1 MDLKVVRRSRP
12 AFLAL
17 LAVAGLSAVW
27 ARYLLG
33 PSPLDVRN
41 THWIYGDLAQVYMAW
56 AQYLNDPHASWLKT
70 DWLSYPLPMSI
81 SLFDPLPLFLLMAKP
96 LAWILPDGLQ
106 FIGWYFLLCVVLQG
120 VFGYLATVQ
129 ALRLLGEEHSTR
141 RAYIGAVSGLLIAF
155 VPFTFFRFQF
165 NPALSSQWI
174 LVLSI
179 WVVLR
184 TQHADRRQWIAMN
197 CAVLLLATGI
207 NPYLTLLVAI
217 NGAIAAVVQARRI
230 GWLAASMR
238 CLALALT
245 AALGLYA
252 FGFMVAA
259 GIEPVGYGML
269 SMNALGP
276 IASHGLGR
284 LNRLSI
290 VDATGGQ
297 SVDGFDYLG
306 LGVLILCGFPLALCF
321 GPRPKKNGFPF
332 MTALLVIVACYG
344 LALSTT
350 PTFASHRF
358 HIHLPDWIEYVL
370 RRFRGS
376 GHLFWMSGFWL
387 ILLGVASCVL
397 RFGIVRAAPILTL
410 LLLVQLI
417 DIQPIALHTKMMIA
431 KGATQELMGVPAGN
445 YGSISVYPAWQCDY
459 RHTPLGMRNYEA
471 VGFFALRH
479 KIPTNNFYAAR
490 SLPEQL
496 AYHCDLGSLKERI
509 SPTGIYLLSNEIYQR
524 LHGQMALDFDCKDTT
539 HGDGSWLCV
548 PRKVRSSTLG
558 GS

>member
-1 MDLKVVRRSRP
+1 MDLKVERGSRP
-12 AFLAL
+12 AMLAL
-17 LAVAGLSAVW
+17 LAVVGLSVVW

-33 PSPLDVRN
+33 PSPLDIRN
-41 THWIYGDLAQVYMAW
+41 THWIHGDLAQVYMAW

-81 SLFDPLPLFLLMAKP
+81 SLFDPMPLFLLMAKP
-96 LAWILPDGLQ
+96 LAWATPDGLQ
-106 FIGWYFLLCVVLQG
+106 FIGWYFLLCLVLQG

-129 ALRLLGEEHSTR
+129 VLSLLGEEHPEL
-141 RAYIGAVSGLLIAF
+141 RAYIGALGGLLIAF

-165 NPALSSQWI
+165 NPALSSQWV

-184 TQHADRRQWIAMN
+184 TQHAERKQWIAMN
-197 CAVLLLATGI
+197 CAALLLATGI
-207 NPYLTLLVAI
+207 NPYLALLVAV
-217 NGAIAAVVQARRI
+217 NCAIAAVAQVRRI
-230 GWLAASMR
+230 GWLAVLIR
-238 CLALALT
+238 CLALAFT
-245 AALGLYA
+245 ATVGLSA

-259 GIEPVGYGML
+259 RIEIAGYGML

-276 IASHGLGR
+276 IASHGLAR
-284 LNRLSI
+284 LNKLSI

-306 LGVLILCGFPLALCF
+306 LGVLMLCIFPLTLCF
-321 GPRPKKNGFPF
+321 GPRQKKTGFPF
-332 MTALLVIVACYG
+332 VAALLTIVVCYC

-350 PTFASHRF
+350 PTVASHHF
-358 HIHLPDWIEYVL
+358 HIHFPGWIEYVL

-387 ILLGVASCVL
+387 ILLGIAACVL
-397 RFGIVRAAPILTL
+397 RLGVVRAAPILTL

-417 DIQPIALHTKMMIA
+417 DIQPIALNTKMMIA
-431 KGATQELMGVPAGN
+431 KGATQELVGVPAGN

-459 RHTPLGMRNYEA
+459 RHTPLGIRNYEA
-471 VGFFALRH
+471 IGFFALRR

-509 SPTGIYLLSNEIYQR
+509 MPTGIYLLSNDIYQR
-524 LHGQMALDFDCKDTT
+524 VQAWMALDFDCNDTT
-539 HGDGSWLCV
+539 NGDGSWICI
-548 PRKVRSSTLG
+548 PRRERSSTLS